1 MVHWHSSQS
10 IKPTAYLEGNHWE
23 VICHFFFGIW
33 KSAGGRSC
41 YLERN
46 EILLTCRLMPSFLFQ
61 PQELLDPGYLI
72 ILGREKKKRWGK
84 KKKKKETT
92 FSTIFKRQM
101 VFLSC
106 IICHWSN
113 VPPLLAAL
121 SMPAMTYRLVW
132 TLAGGLLLSDQ
143 IMWVI

>member
-1 MVHWHSSQS
+1 MVHWHNSQS

-84 KKKKKETT
+84 KKKKKKRHLVPSLKGRW
-92 FSTIFKRQM
+92 FS
-101 VFLSC
+101 C
-106 IICHWSN
+106 
-113 VPPLLAAL
+113 LA
-121 SMPAMTYRLVW
+121 SYVTEAMYHLCSPHCLCQLWHT
-132 TLAGGLLLSDQ
+132 G
-143 IMWVI
+143 